1 MVTIVRVGMS
11 TVMAVATTEM
21 AAATILCKGL
31 YLLAGPRM
39 ICNFLHANFR
49 IQSLG
54 TQLG

>member
-11 TVMAVATTEM
+11 TVMAVAATEM

-39 ICNFLHANFR
+39 ECNFLHANFR